1 MIDAI
6 FTVIGALLY
15 LAATIVLFKQLTTPE
30 PEKNKRTALLL
41 GITGAVFHADILARH
56 IFTDSGLQ
64 MGITHV
70 ASLATWFVTCLLI
83 VAALKKPIENLGL
96 FILPLAA
103 LTLSLEYF
111 VPVDHIVNTADQ
123 KGLGA
128 HIVLSILAYSLLG
141 LAAVQAALLSI
152 KEKHLHNRQPGGFI
166 RTLPPLE
173 TMEIL
178 LVQMITIGF
187 ALQTTSLISGYVH
200 LEDMF
205 AQNLA
210 HKTIL
215 SLCAWAVFA
224 TLLICRKLYGWRGK
238 TLVRWTISGFFT
250 LLLAYFGSKYVLE
263 IILER

>member
-6 FTVIGALLY
+6 FTLVGASFY
-15 LAATIVLFKQLTTPE
+15 IAATIVLFKQLSTPE
-30 PEKNKRTALLL
+30 HKKSKYTALIL
-41 GITGAVFHADILARH
+41 GIIGATFHADILARH
-56 IFTDSGLQ
+56 LFTEDGLQ

-83 VAALKKPIENLGL
+83 IAALKKPVENLGL
-96 FILPLAA
+96 LVLPLAA
-103 LTLSLEYF
+103 ISLILEF
-111 VPVDHIVNTADQ
+111 FLPVQHIVHTADQ
-123 KGLGA
+123 KGIGA

-141 LAAVQAALLSI
+141 LAAVQAVLLSV
-152 KEKHLHNRQPGGFI
+152 KEKHLHNRQPGGLI

-173 TMEIL
+173 TMETL
-178 LVQMITIGF
+178 LVQMIIIGF
-187 ALQTTSLISGYVH
+187 ALQTTSLISGFVH

-205 AQNLA
+205 AQSLV

-215 SLCAWAVFA
+215 SIGAWAVFA
-224 TLLICRKLYGWRGK
+224 ILLLCRKLFGWRGK

-263 IILER
+263 IVLGR